1 LHSLPQNR
9 KHSAAAMNP
18 VAVKPLSA
26 GDEMFYAEQ
35 GLLPVHF
42 DQSCAQD
49 WQLYSQVRLY
59 CAQDWS
65 LYSQDRLHFTPDGSN
80 FGGEKRVLGV

>member
-49 WQLYSQVRLY
+49 W
-59 CAQDWS
+59 S

-80 FGGEKRVLGV
+80 FGGEKRVLRV